1 MSIPYKSGGFMRKKT
16 GPVIRRAL
24 ILLIVCWFHSQ
35 SAYALDVN
43 GVISENTRWTA
54 ADSPINITGDVRVE
68 MNTALIIDP
77 GVEVIFKS
85 APDTRQGYSIRI
97 DGMLIA
103 RGNQIEPIVFTAADR
118 SAPWGSI
125 MFSDTS
131 MDWDQGSSKGSVI
144 EYCVVEYGG
153 NEADGAAM
161 ISTFNAMPL
170 IARNVIRF
178 SAAAGISAFVSADPA
193 VISSLSGNIR
203 IISNQIYN
211 NGTGIRFA
219 AEGGIIEDNYFLN
232 NNRAIDFQVRSND
245 VQVLNNTVTS
255 SAPELFGTGI
265 GLFFDEAA
273 SGIASYQW
281 EQTAGTPVTLSNPQS
296 ARTAFVAADPGSN
309 VEILSF
315 KLTVTNK
322 KGLKS
327 TNTFMINVTGDNP
340 PPVANAGADG
350 NVQLPQEEGQVT
362 IVTLSG
368 AGSSD
373 PYLGIAKYAWEQ
385 TAGKPVELEGA
396 DTINPTFTV
405 PASVSAG
412 DRMTFQLTVTDQGG
426 LTSSDS
432 MDIVYYDDNI
442 YPVAAAGEDRTVSQ
456 GSTVVL
462 NGTGSADPDGSISA
476 YTWIQTDGPPVN
488 LINPNTAIPY
498 FEAPTDNNS
507 AETFTFRLQVTDN
520 GGLTDTDDVS
530 ITVSGPL
537 IANID
542 ASIFTGGRVIL
553 DGSSSADQNAT
564 AAVDIVSNS
573 LEMDDPDAGLIALTV
588 GDNAAFQL
596 NVTGNNFSAAENKG
610 YLVYTYSW
618 SAAGPM
624 SISFPDNWWG
634 TADAAII
641 QGLIYDQKN
650 NYNLPKIGYRPF
662 AGKDMPGAGSS
673 LPYPPLANAGPDLE
687 TSADNS
693 VTLDGSGSYDPDE
706 IASYHWEQIA
716 GPAVNLRNADQ
727 AGASFIAP
735 SGGEDGVTLQFQL
748 TVSTDDT
755 FSHSDTADVTVDPDE
770 DLPTVD
776 VGGCFI
782 QSARPHHMNNS
793 FLNERTAMISLL
805 LTMTWIFYRFRKYF
819 PVTCLLLATLII
831 IAAPAHAGY
840 LAVGGGAGGDADEIN
855 GTIETGAKDIRFKNL
870 NMLFG
875 VAMYFIPHSDKDLP
889 SSTISLPCPNGE
901 CVGLDSVRKGT
912 EVGFLGKLGV
922 EVGSS
927 DLYVSALGGFTAF
940 TESELSRSPATGRV
954 YEDASDS
961 KIEGLYGGG
970 ISYFIDYKWDIVI
983 QVDYDNVRGVTGTI
997 GLHW

>member
-1 MSIPYKSGGFMRKKT
+1 MRKKT
-16 GPVIRRAL
+16 GPVIKRAF
-24 ILLIVCWFHSQ
+24 ILLIVCWFHFQ
-35 SAYALDVN
+35 TAYALDVN
-43 GVISENTRWTA
+43 GVISENSRWTA

-68 MNTALIIDP
+68 MNTSLTIDP
-77 GVEVIFKS
+77 GVEVVFKS
-85 APDTRQGYSIRI
+85 PPDTSQGYSIRI
-97 DGMLIA
+97 DGTLIA
-103 RGNQIEPIVFTAADR
+103 RGDQIEPIVFTAADP
-118 SAPWGSI
+118 STPWGSV

-131 MDWDQGSSKGSVI
+131 MDWDQDTSTGSAI

-153 NEADGAAM
+153 NEADSAAM

-178 SAAAGISAFVSADPA
+178 SAAAGISAFVSEDPA
-193 VISSLSGNIR
+193 VISSLSGKIR
-203 IISNQIYN
+203 IISNRIYN
-211 NGTGIRFA
+211 NSTGIRFA
-219 AEGGIIEDNYFLN
+219 AEGGTVENNYFLN

-245 VQVLNNTVTS
+245 VQVVNNTVSS

-265 GLFFDEAA
+265 QILFDEAA

-281 EQTAGTPVTLSNPQS
+281 QQTAGTPVTLSNPNS
-296 ARTAFVAADPGSN
+296 ARTAFIASDPGSN

-315 KLTVTNK
+315 ELTVRNK
-322 KGLKS
+322 EDLQS
-327 TNTFMINVTGDNP
+327 TNTVTITVTGDNP

-373 PYLGIAKYAWEQ
+373 TYLGIAEYAWEQ
-385 TAGKPVELEGA
+385 TAGKTVELQGA

-426 LTSSDS
+426 LTSTDS

-442 YPVAAAGEDRTVSQ
+442 FPVAAAGEDRTVSQ
-456 GSTVVL
+456 GSTVAL
-462 NGTGSADPDGSISA
+462 NGTGSSDPDGSISA
-476 YTWIQTDGPPVN
+476 YTWVQTDGPPVD

-520 GGLTDTDDVS
+520 GGLNDTDDVS
-530 ITVSGPL
+530 VTVNGPL
-537 IANID
+537 IANIS
-542 ASIFTGGRVIL
+542 ASLFTGGRVIL
-553 DGSSSADQNAT
+553 DGSASADQNAT
-564 AAVDIVSNS
+564 AAIDIVSNS
-573 LEMDDPDAGLIALTV
+573 LEVDDPDAGLIALTV
-588 GDNAAFQL
+588 GENAAFQL
-596 NVTGNNFSAAENKG
+596 NATGNNFSTAENEG
-610 YLVYTYSW
+610 YIVYTYSW
-618 SAAGPM
+618 PAEAPET
-624 SISFPDNWWG
+624 IALPDNWWG
-634 TADAAII
+634 TADTAII
-641 QGLIYDQKN
+641 QSLIYDQKN
-650 NYNLPKIGYRPF
+650 NYNLPEIDYRPF
-662 AGKDMPGAGSS
+662 AGKDIPGAGSS
-673 LPYPPLANAGPDLE
+673 LTYPPLANAGPDLE
-687 TSADNS
+687 TVADNF

-706 IASYHWEQIA
+706 IASYHWEQIG
-716 GPAVNLRNADQ
+716 GPAVNLENTDQ

-748 TVSTDDT
+748 TVSTDGT
-755 FSHSDTADVTVDPDE
+755 FSHSDIAEVTVSPDGN
-770 DLPTVD
+770 LPTVD

-782 QSARPHHMNNS
+782 QSVRPHHTNDS
-793 FLNERTAMISLL
+793 FLSGLTAMMSLL
-805 LTMTWIFYRFRKYF
+805 LITVTWFFHRLRKFF
-819 PVTCLLLATLII
+819 PAACLLLAALIV

-840 LAVGGGAGGDADEIN
+840 LAMGGGTGGDADEIN
-855 GTIETGAKDIRFKNL
+855 VTLETGAKDIRFKNL
-870 NMLFG
+870 DMLFG

-889 SSTISLPCPNGE
+889 SSTISLPCPNNE
-901 CVGLDSVRKGT
+901 CVRMDSVRKGT

-922 EVGSS
+922 EIGSR
-927 DLYVSALGGFTAF
+927 DFYVSALGGFTAF

-983 QVDYDNVRGVTGTI
+983 QVDYDNIRGVTGTI